1 MFRPFLDETAEE
13 QDIEVGRDHD
23 VDQSFQ
29 LQDLNESNIKDAADA
44 NDTTMANDDI
54 AEIPMD
60 DQSGIGGGPDIS
72 AGFGDAG
79 FGDSFGFGDVSIVP
93 SEVADGD
100 HSVAN
105 ISAIAATPTPSAVD
119 AENDASITAASAMD
133 TPAAGSR
140 PPTRFGDEIDALEAP
155 TQDTSATTASSRPIK
170 RKRKILI
177 DSSLE
182 IPSAEMRKGLA
193 LHGPDDITRQPYHKK
208 RGPYSYD
215 RPAFSDK
222 MHAWRLQDTSA
233 EAMLTRPSITGLAPE
248 LLQMFTRNY
257 VTTPRPDLSAIDT
270 TGGAAGDELRED
282 DIELGRDPD
291 QQQQDYMPEE
301 MELPELE
308 NNGPLDQDLSMIE
321 PDQIPQDESTF
332 MAGDDSR
339 FGGDASGLDQTLDS
353 ATANASAVAS
363 SAFEFSGDAD
373 EQLVTA
379 EQYEEDHLTKRTQK
393 MMTSLKAGFEEA
405 DEITYNGMTTG
416 KNRRTAAAC
425 LFELLVLKTKGYIE
439 VDQAQ
444 PYADIIVTPT
454 DALMAE

>member
-1 MFRPFLDETAEE
+1 M
-13 QDIEVGRDHD
+13 QDIEVGREAD

-29 LQDLNESNIKDAADA
+29 LQDDFNESNILDEKDMDA
-44 NDTTMANDDI
+44 NANDITMGNDDI

-60 DQSGIGGGPDIS
+60 DISGIGDGPDFS
-72 AGFGDAG
+72 TGFGDE
-79 FGDSFGFGDVSIVP
+79 SGFGDVSMVP
-93 SEVADGD
+93 SEAADN
-100 HSVAN
+100 SVAN
-105 ISAIAATPTPSAVD
+105 ISGIDDLSA
-119 AENDASITAASAMD
+119 SSASAAAAE
-133 TPAAGSR
+133 AAGETSR
-140 PPTRFGDEIDALEAP
+140 PPTRFGEEIEALEAP
-155 TQDTSATTASSRPIK
+155 AQDTSTAAASRPIK

-182 IPSAEMRKGLA
+182 IPSAEMRKGLE

-215 RPAFSDK
+215 RPAFSEK

-248 LLQMFTRNY
+248 LLKMFTKNY
-257 VTTPRPDLSAIDT
+257 VTKPRAAFAPTS
-270 TGGAAGDELRED
+270 GADASRED

-291 QQQQDYMPEE
+291 QQLDDFMPAD
-301 MELPELE
+301 MDLPEID
-308 NNGPLDQDLSMIE
+308 NGPLDQDLSMIE
-321 PDQIPQDESTF
+321 PEQIPQDESNF
-332 MAGDDSR
+332 MGGDDSR

-363 SAFEFSGDAD
+363 SAFEFSGDGED
-373 EQLVTA
+373 RLVTS
-379 EQYEEDHLTKRTQK
+379 EEYEEEHLTKRTQK

-405 DEITYNGMTTG
+405 DEITYNGMTAG

-439 VDQAQ
+439 VVQPE
-444 PYADIIVTPT
+444 PYADITVTPT